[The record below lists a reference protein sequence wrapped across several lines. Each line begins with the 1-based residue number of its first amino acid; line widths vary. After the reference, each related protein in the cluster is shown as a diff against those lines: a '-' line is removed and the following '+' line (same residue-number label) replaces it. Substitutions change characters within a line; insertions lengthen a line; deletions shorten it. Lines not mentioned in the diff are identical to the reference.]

1 MAQSTENTTYT
12 AFPNQLFDDLVQ
24 GKIDNTMFNLL
35 VWLYRRALWK
45 NGIAT
50 RASSQQMI
58 AELWGGWTYEKNPP
72 SERTI
77 QEKLRRL
84 VQMGYIVSHHTAGRR
99 GTYSIS
105 INNYPALTPA
115 GEEIILRP
123 TETKSLDEVLAAF
136 CGDDSGESS
145 AESSGD
151 PAVSLPRTHSTTLD
165 SPALHPTNHSTEDQP
180 RVSELVRSAA
190 VAASMLAVEDDSA
203 DPKPTPREQMLLKA
217 LGIDLWL
224 KGEVSSLRSILKFMS
239 QSEFWSFWHWNQQH
253 KSGKLQFF
261 TVSQALSAIDSNS
274 PRSAIRQ
281 WKKHEKNSSSCPKR
295 CGRVL
300 LPMEITDQE
309 FWDNLVEYNLVGNV
323 GVKWYT
329 GKSPEEAISGYHDKD
344 SLLKD
349 LFEDR
354 NYELR
359 AKLENMIC
367 EASGGYVA
375 EAFERECICE
385 LPKESCSICGVPE
398 RGIFEIEED
407 LG

>member
-1 MAQSTENTTYT
+1 
-12 AFPNQLFDDLVQ
+12 
-24 GKIDNTMFNLL
+24 
-35 VWLYRRALWK
+35 
-45 NGIAT
+45 
-50 RASSQQMI
+50 MI

-123 TETKSLDEVLAAF
+123 TETKSLDEVLAAS
-136 CGDDSGESS
+136 CGDDGGESS

-165 SPALHPTNHSTEDQP
+165 SPASDPTNRSTEDQP
-180 RVSELVRSAA
+180 QVSQKVRSAA
-190 VAASMLAVEDDSA
+190 DAASMAVEDGSA
-203 DPKPTPREQMLLKA
+203 DPEPTPREKRLLKA
-217 LGIDLWL
+217 LGIEFWR

-239 QSEFWSFWHWNQQH
+239 VSDFWNFWHWNQQH

-281 WKKHEKNSSSCPKR
+281 WDKHEQDSSSCSKR
-295 CGRVL
+295 CRRVPV
-300 LPMEITDQE
+300 PMEISDQE
-309 FWDNLVEYNLVGNV
+309 FWDNLVEYNLLGNV

-329 GKSPEEAISGYHDKD
+329 GKSPEEAISGYPDKD

-354 NYELR
+354 NHELR
-359 AKLENMIC
+359 AKLENMIR

-385 LPKESCSICGVPE
+385 PPKESCSICGVPE
-398 RGIFEIEED
+398 RGIFEIEDD